1 MRQAGNVGT
10 RFALLSPKQRESFF
24 QEVSMSG
31 RVRHSSKTR
40 NQALNRLFA
49 LQEFSIA
56 NYAAQAH
63 LHANGGEREPLAVIL
78 EIAKE
83 QKARAAEIGSLL
95 LARRA
100 ILQRSGFPM
109 HFTGLNYL
117 SASFVARR
125 ILTEQPDLIA
135 AIRGCVEKLHG
146 DHDGEVLARGAL
158 ASEQEN
164 LWQLKLVLGEAKD
177 EAAALQLAA

>member
-1 MRQAGNVGT
+1 
-10 RFALLSPKQRESFF
+10 
-24 QEVSMSG
+24 MSG
-31 RVRHSSKTR
+31 RVRHSSKSR
-40 NQALNRLFA
+40 NQALTRLFA

-56 NYAAQAH
+56 NYASQAH
-63 LHANGGEREPLAVIL
+63 LHAGDIEREHFAVIVQ
-78 EIAKE
+78 ISKE
-83 QKARAAEIGSLL
+83 QTARAAEIGSLL

-125 ILTEQPDLIA
+125 ILTEQTELIA
-135 AIRGCVEKLHG
+135 AIRGCVAKLHG
-146 DHDGEVLARGAL
+146 DHEGQVLARRTL

-164 LWQLKLVLGEAKD
+164 LWKMKRVLGEAP
-177 EAAALQLAA
+177 ENAVTLQTAA